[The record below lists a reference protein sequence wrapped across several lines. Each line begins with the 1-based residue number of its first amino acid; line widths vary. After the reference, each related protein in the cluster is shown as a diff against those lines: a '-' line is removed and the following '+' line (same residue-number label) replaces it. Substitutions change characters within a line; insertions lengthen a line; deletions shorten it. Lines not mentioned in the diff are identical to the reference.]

1 MRASKRKNFLILT
14 KIFLFFTDTSLPL
27 HIITSS
33 SSSLKAAGSQ
43 SSSAESSTP
52 MSDPEQNTV
61 ETYDIILKVGLRIF
75 FSRTLPPLIDSADRL
90 LFGFP
95 CGWTTFPHPKHPTLN
110 NWGIKPT
117 RWRRRIRR
125 KYPRLFLVFF
135 LLTSTHVFFP
145 YINIHRIS
153 QPWVTLTR
161 IPSLQTQLD

>member
-33 SSSLKAAGSQ
+33 SSSLKAADSQ

-90 LFGFP
+90 LFGSRVDGPRFP
-95 CGWTTFPHPKHPTLN
+95 ILS
-110 NWGIKPT
+110 
-117 RWRRRIRR
+117 IRR
-125 KYPRLFLVFF
+125 
-135 LLTSTHVFFP
+135 
-145 YINIHRIS
+145 
-153 QPWVTLTR
+153 
-161 IPSLQTQLD
+161 